1 MTSLF
6 KQNQCLF
13 SLSKLAIEDP
23 FAIPITPTYRLGF
36 WRARTSLESYQATPR
51 PLENDAGGSEID
63 TLSLLLGDGFEVA
76 QGEKKGHNRQTF
88 HLQPGHWSFWLEP
101 WQKHWPCPVLC
112 AGTFHR
118 LCSTPALCLGLFV
131 TVSAHSRTPTLF
143 AWQPAC
149 SPPFSSTILSKGR
162 GITFSL
168 WLPGSRPMTLVLAG
182 PFRPGCHP
190 ASGGVQI

>member
-63 TLSLLLGDGFEVA
+63 TLSATARRWIWSGTGGKNRTQQANLPPPAGPLKLLAWTLTETLAMSCPLRWDLSSPLQHSCALFGFVCY
-76 QGEKKGHNRQTF
+76 RVST
-88 HLQPGHWSFWLEP
+88 QPHP
-101 WQKHWPCPVLC
+101 HP
-112 AGTFHR
+112 
-118 LCSTPALCLGLFV
+118 LCLTASLFTPFCV
-131 TVSAHSRTPTLF
+131 YHSF
-143 AWQPAC
+143 Q
-149 SPPFSSTILSKGR
+149 G
-162 GITFSL
+162 
-168 WLPGSRPMTLVLAG
+168 
-182 PFRPGCHP
+182 
-190 ASGGVQI
+190 